1 MEPLVTISRELP
13 AEEMRTRNG
22 GDKDR
27 DLDGKE
33 RNKEKRK
40 EMKGCQSYGEQSKRE
55 KKSEGCDCRK
65 EARKWEDESETEV

>member
-1 MEPLVTISRELP
+1 
-13 AEEMRTRNG
+13 MRTRNG

-27 DLDGKE
+27 NLDGKE

-55 KKSEGCDCRK
+55 KKSKGCDCRK
-65 EARKWEDESETEV
+65 GVRKQEDESETEV